1 MIALKIAATVGGVG
15 YLKGGGTIA
24 AVLYV
29 LCWYFLFPTSEW
41 FAVAV
46 LLLVL
51 LVGVVAGNRL
61 EAHWGKDSSR
71 IVLDEVA
78 GMCCTLLF
86 IPHML
91 LYAGCG
97 LVLFRFF
104 DIVKPLYIREAEK
117 LPGGWGVML
126 DDLAA
131 GICASLLL
139 QIVKAGNLF

>member
-1 MIALKIAATVGGVG
+1 MSFAGI
-15 YLKGGGTIA
+15 Y
-24 AVLYV
+24 
-29 LCWYFLFPTSEW
+29 CFPLPNG
-41 FAVAV
+41 
-46 LLLVL
+46 LLWLVL

-61 EAHWGKDSSR
+61 EAQWGKDSSR

-86 IPHML
+86 IPHTL

-104 DIVKPLYIREAEK
+104 DIVKPFYIREAEK

-139 QIVKAGNLF
+139 QIIKAGNLF